1 MVMDLYFFHFRMK
14 VNIACSSPDLFLMR
28 LRKEFLKTGWIFNL
42 RTLNYAITFITTKL
56 NIHTITSSF
65 LHQNSSSSSSS
76 NNDNIHVVEIPFCR
90 SEHGLPP
97 GVENLDVVPYHL
109 LPNFLHASLSLK
121 PSFTNLFSRLV
132 SEQLGGHPPFCVIAD
147 MFFPWCVDVARH
159 YGVFS
164 SIFCS
169 GGGFGFACYHSLWL
183 NLPHRSVDSDQ
194 IITLPDF
201 PEASTTIHITQM
213 SDYLREADGKNKV
226 SEFNRK
232 ALAEWSKADGILF
245 NTVEDLDRTGG
256 IRVAV
261 GHEDLMAKIELV
273 MNETKKGKAMR
284 RKAWEMKKMIDNA
297 MKDED
302 VWKGSS
308 VKAMDEFLN
317 CVHVGN

>member
-1 MVMDLYFFHFRMK
+1 M
-14 VNIACSSPDLFLMR
+14 
-28 LRKEFLKTGWIFNL
+28 
-42 RTLNYAITFITTKL
+42 
-56 NIHTITSSF
+56 
-65 LHQNSSSSSSS
+65 
-76 NNDNIHVVEIPFCR
+76 
-90 SEHGLPP
+90 
-97 GVENLDVVPYHL
+97 ENLDAVPYHL

-132 SEQLGGHPPFCVIAD
+132 SEQLGGHPSFCVIAD

-232 ALAEWSKADGILF
+232 ALAEWSKANGILF
-245 NTVEDLDRTGG
+245 NTVEDLDRTGLNYFRHIFQKPIWAIG
-256 IRVAV
+256 PINLPLTTRKLEAAGGRMTSSDQSCMKWLDTKPIKSILYVSFGLQNTISASQMKEIALALESSGKNFIRVIHPPI
-261 GHEDLMAKIELV
+261 GFDINSEFRAKEWLLDGFEERICKQSKRGYLV
-273 MNETKKGKAMR
+273 HKWAP
-284 RKAWEMKKMIDNA
+284 
-297 MKDED
+297 
-302 VWKGSS
+302 
-308 VKAMDEFLN
+308 
-317 CVHVGN
+317 